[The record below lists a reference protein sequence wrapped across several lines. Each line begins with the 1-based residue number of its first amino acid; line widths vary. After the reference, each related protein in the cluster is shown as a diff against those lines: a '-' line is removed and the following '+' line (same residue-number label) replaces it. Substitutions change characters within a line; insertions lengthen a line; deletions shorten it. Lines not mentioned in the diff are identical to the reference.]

1 MSKKAVLTVGAV
13 LRGDDAAGPM
23 LSKMLEEEPIEGWTN
38 IDGGQMP
45 EDQLAVVRR
54 MQPDVLVLVDAADMS
69 EEPGT
74 IAVLDEDDVA
84 TNMLFTTHSLP
95 ISFLLKELK
104 SCCGSVVFLGIQPA
118 QLEFMSPLTPA
129 VHEAVEKIY
138 GMLKAGSDFTA
149 SVS

>member
-1 MSKKAVLTVGAV
+1 MTVTVEA
-13 LRGDDAAGPM
+13 
-23 LSKMLEEEPIEGWTN
+23 
-38 IDGGQMP
+38 
-45 EDQLAVVRR
+45 
-54 MQPDVLVLVDAADMS
+54 
-69 EEPGT
+69 
-74 IAVLDEDDVA
+74 DVA

-138 GMLKAGSDFTA
+138 GMLKARSNFTRERFVKNGAWHPKMDGGLVWKRKTPSRSMRNA
-149 SVS
+149 SQR

>member
-1 MSKKAVLTVGAV
+1 MAVT
-13 LRGDDAAGPM
+13 
-23 LSKMLEEEPIEGWTN
+23 
-38 IDGGQMP
+38 
-45 EDQLAVVRR
+45 
-54 MQPDVLVLVDAADMS
+54 VDA
-69 EEPGT
+69 
-74 IAVLDEDDVA
+74 DVA

-104 SCCGSVVFLGIQPA
+104 NCCGSVMLLGIQPA

-149 SVS
+149 SAS